1 MSQSELTTIY
11 AFIGAYS
18 IFFIALLVFIIV
30 CNWRIF
36 QKAGHAGWKS
46 IIPIYGSYIDYD
58 ISWTGAV
65 FFVTIILSVLST
77 FIRNIYVLGIIAII
91 DTILLIVKQV
101 KLGKRFG
108 KGGAFGFFLLF
119 LLPFIGYPILAFS
132 SADYD
137 YSRSA

>member
-1 MSQSELTTIY
+1 MSQGDLTAIY
-11 AFIGAYS
+11 AAIGAYY
-18 IFFIALLVFIIV
+18 IFFIALMVFIIV

-46 IIPIYGSYIDYD
+46 IIPVYGSYIDYD
-58 ISWTGAV
+58 ISWSGAV
-65 FFVTIILSVLST
+65 FIFTIILGVLSA
-77 FIRNIYVLGIIAII
+77 FIRNIYVVGVISIIQI
-91 DTILLIVKQV
+91 ILLIVKQV